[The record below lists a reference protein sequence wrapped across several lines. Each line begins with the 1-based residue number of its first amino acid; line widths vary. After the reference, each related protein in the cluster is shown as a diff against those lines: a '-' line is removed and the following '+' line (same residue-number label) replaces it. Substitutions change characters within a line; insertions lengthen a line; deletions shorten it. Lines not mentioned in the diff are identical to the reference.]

1 MICGQKVRARDRPGA
16 SKNSASGASDRLS
29 LRVFRAQA
37 LLCFARCAVHCVIAG
52 WMRTAT
58 GLFFLKISIQRYLT
72 CLPCCLLSIAKRAN
86 TRLQGFRGTPKLVE
100 GFLRS
105 LGFLALFSHEGVFYR
120 ALRRSRASAS
130 VEPISLVGQHASQQR
145 DSRHGNV
152 STLPSHTILM
162 DVSIGI
168 LGYFSQHPSL
178 QVMMQMIPKRLCSG
192 EEHADVI
199 VKEIER

>member
-1 MICGQKVRARDRPGA
+1 M
-16 SKNSASGASDRLS
+16 
-29 LRVFRAQA
+29 
-37 LLCFARCAVHCVIAG
+37 HCVIAG

-58 GLFFLKISIQRYLT
+58 GLFLKISIQRYLT
-72 CLPCCLLSIAKRAN
+72 CLPRCLLSIAKRAN

-162 DVSIGI
+162 DVSIRI